1 MRVYM
6 YGTGTPKN
14 VEVNDV
20 LLNIVS
26 EKSRAKEKLGEE
38 EYDNWIITLHNDI
51 RTKMC
56 LPNMLFTIVTD
67 KEHRNAQ
74 FIFFDR
80 EPDGKHY
87 EVFTEEKEE
96 EGITFYIEVEE

>member
-6 YGTGTPKN
+6 YGTGTPKS
-14 VEVNDV
+14 VEANEV

-26 EKSRAKEKLGEE
+26 EKSKAKEKFGEE
-38 EYDNWIITLHNDI
+38 EYGNWIIALHNDM
-51 RTKMC
+51 RAKMG
-56 LPNMLFTIVTD
+56 LPNMLFTIVID
-67 KEHRNAQ
+67 KEHKNAQ

-87 EVFTEEKEE
+87 EVFMEEKE